1 MSDRTIQDV
10 ISSALRAESEGVPVS
25 WKEITL
31 SAVEVFQR
39 EYEQNQA
46 TIRNLKAEVDG
57 LDTEPALDAEP

>member
-46 TIRNLKAEVDG
+46 EIERLRSELASIGDE
-57 LDTEPALDAEP
+57 ALDGSK